1 MTGSPVSAAGC
12 SGTTATGSAAP
23 IAPEHVI
30 QLAVR
35 AAEAAETLAADDL
48 RSNVKLVDV
57 WPVLAA
63 DACVDVDGE
72 PQANVNK
79 NSDAR
84 PAARII
90 GLTCCNGGGWGWV
103 LARWGGGAAG
113 VGPRGPLPRLGV
125 GGAAAR

>member
-1 MTGSPVSAAGC
+1 M
-12 SGTTATGSAAP
+12 
-23 IAPEHVI
+23 APEHVI

-35 AAEAAETLAADDL
+35 AAEAAETLAEDDL
-48 RSNVKLVDV
+48 RSNGKLVVV

-63 DACVDVDGE
+63 DACVEVDGE

-90 GLTCCNGGGWGWV
+90 GLTCCNGGPWFRL
-103 LARWGGGAAG
+103 LAAWDAGPMVWAHGA
-113 VGPRGPLPRLGV
+113 PIHRLG
-125 GGAAAR
+125 